1 MEFLGAKSQLTLA
14 AKRMLQVCVD
24 QLAEKEDKLMRLE
37 KVINPLLDDDDQVA
51 LSFILSSIV
60 SNLKVMSE
68 SWPFVKPVNKKAVK
82 DYYDVVKQPMDLET
96 ISNNVKGILTYS
108 SFNLLKKRLIN
119 EKCLT

>member
-1 MEFLGAKSQLTLA
+1 
-14 AKRMLQVCVD
+14 MLQVCVD

-96 ISNNVKGILTYS
+96 ISNNVKGILTYL
-108 SFNLLKKRLIN
+108 SFNLLTKRLIS
-119 EKCLT
+119 EKYLTYLFFSS